1 MGAPLRFAHRAMAR
15 LVLLLRHGQA
25 DFDHGRLAGR
35 TPGVHLSERG
45 REEARALA
53 ERLRPVRLNAIYSSP
68 LERCLQTAEA
78 VADGR
83 RLDVHVEEGVK
94 EVDFGSWQGRPYK
107 TLAKTSIWRQV
118 QLVPS
123 QASFP
128 GGESVRDLQER
139 CVDAVERIRTRHGK
153 GIVAVASHADAI
165 KVTAAH
171 YLGMHLD
178 LFQRIV
184 IPTASVT
191 AIAFGDGFPRI
202 LRLGDTGSF
211 DEFAPPKRTGKRS

>member
-1 MGAPLRFAHRAMAR
+1 MAR

-53 ERLRPVRLNAIYSSP
+53 QRLRPVRLSAIYSSP
-68 LERCLQTAEA
+68 LERCVQTAEA
-78 VADGR
+78 VAEGR
-83 RLDVHVEEGVK
+83 RLDVQIEEGVK

-107 TLAKTSIWRQV
+107 ALSRTKVWRQV

-123 QASFP
+123 QAAFP
-128 GGESVRDLQER
+128 DGESVRDLQDR
-139 CVDAVERIRTRHGK
+139 CVDAIERIRTHHGN

-165 KVTAAH
+165 KVMTAH

-178 LFQRIV
+178 LFQRLV

-191 AIAFGDGFPRI
+191 AIAFSDGFPRI
-202 LRLGDTGSF
+202 LRVGDTGSF
-211 DEFAPPKRTGKRS
+211 EEFAPRRRRRRS